1 MIFEE
6 LFNYFHKNE
15 VFTKCQSGFLPG
27 ESCVSQLI
35 SIVHDINSSFDC
47 DTTQDVRGVFL
58 DISKA
63 FDKAWN
69 EGLMHKL
76 EAYDAKGKSL

>member
-6 LFNYFHKNE
+6 LFSHFHKNE

>member
-6 LFNYFHKNE
+6 LFSHLPKNE

-47 DTTQDVRGVFL
+47 GTTQDVRGVFL